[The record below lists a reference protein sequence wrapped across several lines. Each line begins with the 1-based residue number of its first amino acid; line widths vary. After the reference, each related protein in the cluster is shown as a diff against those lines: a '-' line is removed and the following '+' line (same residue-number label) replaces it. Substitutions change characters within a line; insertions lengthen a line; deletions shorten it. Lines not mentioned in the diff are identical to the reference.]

1 MKQTRRTFLKHSAAA
16 GLTAAFTLA
25 GTKASA
31 RVLGANDRI
40 RIAVAGINSRGQ
52 EHLAAYCA
60 MKDQV
65 EIAYLADPDSRLFAA
80 RQKFVQEKAGNTPK
94 CIQDLRE
101 ALNDK
106 DIDAVSIASPDHWH
120 TLLAIWSC
128 QAGKDVYVEKPCSHT
143 ILEGRR
149 LIEAAR
155 KFDRIVQHG
164 TQNRSNP
171 AFINQMAA
179 IRSGKYGKLLVAYG
193 YASKPRQSIGVKAP
207 KEPPQGLDFNL
218 WLGPA
223 PQQPY
228 HENLV
233 HYNWHWFW
241 DFGCGEIGNQGVHQM
256 DIARWAMP
264 EGAAP
269 QRVISLGG
277 RFGYKDQ
284 GQTPNTQL
292 TIIDFGE
299 AKIFFEDR
307 GLVDDRTTKVTNE
320 FYTTGGVIKHGRFY
334 PKGKNTSEPLPEVDA
349 AETQKKVT
357 LTGKRVDVPSD
368 APSVDPQQLHFAN
381 FIECVRSRKREDL
394 KSEIVEGHLTS
405 MLCHLG
411 NISYRL
417 GEDMSFTHSPS
428 LLDDDAMAGEAWGSM
443 KQHLTD
449 VTDMNLDENTYRLG
463 RALAYDA
470 QAEKFINDDEANRL
484 LSCAC
489 REPFSVPETI

>member
-1 MKQTRRTFLKHSAAA
+1 MKQTRRMFLQQSTAA
-16 GLTAAFTLA
+16 GMAAAFTMA
-25 GTKASA
+25 GGKASA

-52 EHLAAYCA
+52 EHLDAYCA
-60 MKDQV
+60 LKDQV
-65 EIAYLADPDSRLFAA
+65 EIAYLVDPDSRLFDA
-80 RQKFVQEKAGNTPK
+80 RQKFVQEKAGNTPR
-94 CIQDLRE
+94 CVQDLRH
-101 ALNDK
+101 ALEDK
-106 DIDAVSIASPDHWH
+106 DLDAVSIASPDHWH
-120 TLLAIWSC
+120 ALLAIWAC
-128 QAGKDVYVEKPCSHT
+128 QAGKDVYVEKPCSHSV
-143 ILEGRR
+143 LEGRR

-155 KFDRIVQHG
+155 RYDRIVQHG

-171 AFINQMAA
+171 AFIKQMAA
-179 IRSGKYGKLLVAYG
+179 VRGGMYGKLLVAYG

-207 KEPPQGLDFNL
+207 KEPPEGLDFNL

-264 EGAAP
+264 EGAVP

-277 RFGYKDQ
+277 RYGYQDQ

-307 GLVDDRTTKVTNE
+307 GLVDERTTKVANE
-320 FYTTGGVIKHGRFY
+320 FYTTEGVIKHGRFY

-349 AETQKKVT
+349 DDTRQKTT
-357 LTGKRVDVPSD
+357 LTGKQVDDPSGI
-368 APSVDPQQLHFAN
+368 SHVDPQQLHFNN

-394 KSEIVEGHLTS
+394 KAEINEGHLS
-405 MLCHLG
+405 SLLCHLG

-417 GEDMSFTHSPS
+417 GEDISFTHAPA
-428 LLDDDAMAGEAWGSM
+428 LLENDAMAGEAWGSM
-443 KQHLTD
+443 KQHLLD
-449 VTDMNLDENTYRLG
+449 VTGMNLDESTCRLG
-463 RALAYDA
+463 RTLAFDA
-470 QAEKFINDDEANRL
+470 QAEKFINDGEADRL
-484 LSCAC
+484 LTRAY
-489 REPFSVPETI
+489 RESFAVPETF